1 METLSMESHDVAI
14 RALRVLRG
22 PNLYA
27 YMPVSHIILD
37 IGPYEDRPSHT
48 WPGFVDR
55 LTAWLPDLHTHQCG
69 LGYPG
74 GFIKRL
80 QRGTYL
86 PHICEHVTLALQN
99 LMGFDVA
106 FGRARGTGEPG
117 VYRVVIAYQEEE
129 PARAAFATALR
140 LTLAAMHDEPFDF
153 AAELEQLQHTADL
166 YRLGPSTAAVVK
178 AARARKIP
186 VLRLLPTESLVQL
199 GYGVHQKRIRASET
213 CLTSEIAVGICQ
225 EKPLTNAL
233 LRAVGVPV
241 PEGLTVRSAEAA
253 WHAAQELG
261 VPVVIKPD
269 AGSQGKGVSVNLTSE
284 DAVRAAYAIAA
295 DYGQDVLV
303 EQYIAGKDFRLLVVN
318 GAMVAA
324 AQRDPAAVIGNGQHT
339 IRQLVDA
346 LNQDPRRRPGH
357 SGTLSQIMLN
367 DAVTLALQQ
376 QHLTFQSIP
385 APGQVVRLRDNGNL
399 STGGTAT
406 DVTDDV
412 HPSNARLAG
421 LAAQILGLDVA
432 GIDVV
437 CQDIRRPLREPRGAI
452 VEVNAAP
459 GLRMHLY
466 PTHGQG
472 RDVGGPIVEM
482 LYPQHAPSRIPI
494 IAVTGTNGKTTV
506 TRLVSHMYETAHRVV
521 GMTCTEGTFIDQECI
536 LTGDC
541 SGPRSARAVLLHPRV
556 EVAVLETARGGILR
570 EGLAFDY
577 CDVGIVTN
585 VSADH
590 LGLDGINT
598 LEDLAQVKQVV
609 VEVMHRDGAAVL
621 NAEDPLVAEMAAA
634 TEARVVYFSSS
645 PEHHVMAAHLA
656 TGGWGVYL
664 DNNTIVLAQG
674 TSRIALVELARVPVT
689 VAGALRFQVLNAQAA
704 TAAAWAAGLNPAI
717 IARAL
722 TTFTTDANTVPGRF
736 NVQDID
742 GVQVILD
749 YAHNAAALAA
759 LGEAVQALGARRTV
773 LVLGLPGDRRDE
785 DLQAAIVATRTF
797 ADAYVLHD
805 LRDRRERAAYEVP
818 RLLYRDLPA
827 HIPCISAPDQ
837 PAAIQRAWDSVQR
850 GDRLIVIADIVE
862 ESLQTLHTLAEGASA
877 ATEVPCPEPVMLE
890 PVACPAID
898 LVNAGAVAR
907 GPGDL

>member
-1 METLSMESHDVAI
+1 
-14 RALRVLRG
+14 
-22 PNLYA
+22 
-27 YMPVSHIILD
+27 
-37 IGPYEDRPSHT
+37 
-48 WPGFVDR
+48 VDR
-55 LTAWLPDLHTHQCG
+55 LTSWLPDLHTHQCG
-69 LGYPG
+69 VGYPG
-74 GFIKRL
+74 GFIERL

-86 PHICEHVTLALQN
+86 PHICEHITLALQN

-117 VYRVVIAYQEEE
+117 VYSVVIAYHEEE
-129 PARAAFATALR
+129 PAQAAFATALR

-153 AAELEQLQHTADL
+153 PAALAQLQHTADT
-166 YRLGPSTAAVVK
+166 YRLGPSTAAIVK
-178 AARARKIP
+178 AARQRKIP

-199 GYGVHQKRIRASET
+199 GYGVYQKRIRASET

-241 PEGLTVRSAEAA
+241 PEGMTVRSAEAA
-253 WHAAQELG
+253 WHAAQG
-261 VPVVIKPD
+261 IGMPVVVKPD
-269 AGSQGKGVSVNLTSE
+269 AGSQGRGVSVNLASAE
-284 DAVRAAYAIAA
+284 AVRAAYDIAA
-295 DYGQDVLV
+295 EHSQNVLV
-303 EQYIAGKDFRLLVVN
+303 EQYIAGQDFRLLVVN
-318 GAMVAA
+318 GEMVAA
-324 AQRDPAAVIGNGQHT
+324 AQRDPAAIVGDGQQT
-339 IRQLVDA
+339 VRQLVAA

-357 SGTLSQIMLN
+357 SGALSQITVD
-367 DAVTLALQQ
+367 DAVILVLQQ
-376 QHLTFQSIP
+376 QHLTLESVP
-385 APGQVVRLRDNGNL
+385 ESGQLVRLRDNANL

-437 CQDIRRPLREPRGAI
+437 CQDIRRPLRAQRAAI

-459 GLRMHLY
+459 GLRMHLH

-472 RDVGGPIVEM
+472 RDVGRPIVEM
-482 LYPQHAPSRIPI
+482 LYPQDAPSRIPI
-494 IAVTGTNGKTTV
+494 LAVTGTNGKTTV
-506 TRLVSHMYETAHRVV
+506 TRLLSHMYETAHQVV
-521 GMTCTEGTFIDQECI
+521 GMTCTEGAFIDKERI

-598 LEDLAQVKQVV
+598 LEELARVKQVV
-609 VEVMHRDGAAVL
+609 VEAVQRNGAAVL

-645 PEHHVMAAHLA
+645 REHHVMAAHLA
-656 TGGWGVYL
+656 AEGWGVYVER
-664 DNNTIVLAQG
+664 DTIVLAQG
-674 TSRIALVELARVPVT
+674 PTRVDLVELARVPFT
-689 VAGALRFQVLNAQAA
+689 MEGALRFQVQNALAA
-704 TAAAWAAGLNPAI
+704 TAAAWAVGLNPAI

-722 TTFTTDANTVPGRF
+722 TTFTTDALTVPGRF

-742 GVQVILD
+742 GVQVVLD

-759 LGEAVQALGARRTV
+759 LGEAMQALGSRRTV

-785 DLQAAIVATRTF
+785 DLEAAVTTTATF
-797 ADAYVLHD
+797 ADAYILHD
-805 LRDRRERAAYEVP
+805 LTDRRGRATYEVP
-818 RLLYRDLPA
+818 HMLRRHLPA
-827 HIPCISAPDQ
+827 HVPCTFAPDQ
-837 PAAIQRAWDSVQR
+837 QTAMRYAWDILQP
-850 GDRLIVIADIVE
+850 GDRLVIIADIVE
-862 ESLQTLHTLAEGASA
+862 EALETLHTFTKGETAATQGSCGSPVTSEPAACHALDQVYASA
-877 ATEVPCPEPVMLE
+877 MVGGYGSLYGRDSGVHAHRARQRVRTDP
-890 PVACPAID
+890 
-898 LVNAGAVAR
+898 AR
-907 GPGDL
+907 GATDPRLSRDHCPGRSGGRTRAGGSGPTL